1 MTSAD
6 FSLATWSHALAAAS
20 YACLALYVL
29 WRSPALGSS
38 RKAWRVMVL
47 ALGCTAAWG
56 ALATGTSQGPGW
68 LVLATLFDLG
78 RYGAWFAFIVL
89 LFAARS
95 EAGAAA
101 GAPTWMRVAAWAL
114 PLCTLILLLTPL
126 PAARHWFFLSFMLMA
141 VLGLLLLEQ
150 LLRNLPDDAIWS
162 VKPIALGLGA
172 TFAFDLYLFSE
183 GAMFRAI
190 DTDVWSIRG
199 LVHAAMVPLFWLA
212 SARHRDWIGKLQV
225 SRTVVFH
232 SASMLLIGLY
242 LLFISSVGYLVR
254 SLGSDWGRALQL
266 ALMATS
272 LVLLVALGMSRS
284 LRARLR
290 VTLGKHLFRYR
301 FDYREEWLKFT
312 KTLSAQQDP
321 QALGLNVVRAMAD
334 MVESPSGALWWRDAG
349 EPRLL
354 QVARW
359 NTPEQPLHE
368 PLDGALASYLIR
380 TGWVIDVAEARSRPQ
395 RYEGLQLPAWLST
408 DPQAGLLVP
417 LWVAD
422 ELTGFVLL
430 GRSRTP
436 LDLNWEVTD
445 LLKTAGR
452 QAASYLAQM
461 HATEALLEARKF
473 EAFSRMSAFVVHD
486 LKNIVTQ
493 LSLMMKNAKRL
504 GHNPEFQAD
513 MLLTVENSL
522 ERMRQMILQ
531 LREGAAPGDGP
542 VGVELVP
549 LLEALA
555 QQAVG
560 RGRRVDLELVDKV
573 AARGNPQRL
582 ERVLGHLVS
591 NALEATD
598 ESQRVWLRLD
608 RYGSHARVLVGDNG
622 RGMSEAFVRQQLF
635 KPFSTTKSAGMG
647 IGAYESHQYVQ
658 ELGGKLLVDSQEGEG
673 TRITVL
679 LPLMESGADSDLHR
693 LEQA

>member
-6 FSLATWSHALAAAS
+6 FTLSAWSHAVAAAS

-29 WRSPALGSS
+29 WRSPARSGS
-38 RKAWRVMVL
+38 RKAWRAMVL
-47 ALGCTAAWG
+47 ALACTAAWG
-56 ALATGTSQGPGW
+56 ALATATSQGPGW

-89 LFAARS
+89 LFGARS
-95 EAGAAA
+95 EAGGAAV
-101 GAPTWMRVAAWAL
+101 APTWMRLAAWLL
-114 PLCTLILLLTPL
+114 PLCTVVLLLTPL
-126 PAARHWFFLSFMLMA
+126 PAARHGFFLSFLLMA

-190 DTDVWSIRG
+190 DADVWSIRG

-232 SASMLLIGLY
+232 SASLLLIGLY
-242 LLFISSVGYLVR
+242 LLFISSMGYLVR

-266 ALMATS
+266 ALIATS

-334 MVESPSGALWWRDAG
+334 MVESPSGALWWRDTG
-349 EPRLL
+349 EPRLR

-359 NTPEQPLHE
+359 NTPEQTLHE
-368 PLDGALASYLIR
+368 PLDGDFARYLIG
-380 TGWVIDVAEARSRPQ
+380 TGWVVDVAEARSRPQ
-395 RYEGLQLPAWLST
+395 RYEGLHLPDWLAA

-417 LWVAD
+417 LWVAE
-422 ELTGFVLL
+422 ELTGFVVL

-504 GHNPEFQAD
+504 SHNPEFQAD

-555 QQAVG
+555 QQALG
-560 RGRRVDLELVDKV
+560 RGRCVELELIDKV

-658 ELGGKLLVDSQEGEG
+658 ELGGKLLVDTREGEG

-679 LPLMESGADSDLHR
+679 LPLMESGTDSDLHR